1 MAAKMPRREL
11 DEIFRV
17 RRMISESL
25 KGVNQRAPP
34 AYRKAHEERVKAQME
49 RVTREMKERNE

>member
-1 MAAKMPRREL
+1 MPAKMTRREL

-25 KGVNQRAPP
+25 KGVNQRVPP
-34 AYRKAHEERVKAQME
+34 AYRKAHEAKVQAQME
-49 RVTREMKERNE
+49 RVTREMRERNE